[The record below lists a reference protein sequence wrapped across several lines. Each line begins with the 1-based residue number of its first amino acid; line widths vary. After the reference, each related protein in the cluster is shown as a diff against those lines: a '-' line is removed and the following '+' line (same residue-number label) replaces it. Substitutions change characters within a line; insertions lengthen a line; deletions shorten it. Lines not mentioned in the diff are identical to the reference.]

1 LKVNKKKNHNPQ
13 FSTNLMLKNKIE
25 INQLK
30 KDTKKQPTLTQTNQ
44 LNSRPVSQNQD
55 NFIKRE

>member
-1 LKVNKKKNHNPQ
+1 
-13 FSTNLMLKNKIE
+13 MLKNKIE

-44 LNSRPVSQNQD
+44 LNSRPRSQNQD

>member
-1 LKVNKKKNHNPQ
+1 LKVNKKNHNPQ

-44 LNSRPVSQNQD
+44 LNSRPGSHDQD